1 MAQPVDFKPMTA
13 AEARALRDR
22 LHREGRRV
30 VFTNGCFDLLHA
42 GHVRYLEQARRL
54 GDALIVGLNSDASV
68 RELKGPGRPLN
79 SEFDRAEVLS
89 GLRAVDG
96 VVVFDS
102 LRATELIRELK
113 PHLYAKG
120 GDYTP
125 ESLERSERDALAEA
139 GSVIRILPLLPG
151 RSTTGLIQKVN
162 PSLRVALWG
171 PDYHDLVR
179 FLLDLPRQGLSQIQ
193 LVLVIA
199 ADLSSANQQILDQKG
214 VVTLSGAGSQ
224 GGLGEPIW
232 GAGLQALSEHRVD
245 LLVVAP
251 GASSFLAE
259 FGAELKLPALCL
271 HHGSMPGS
279 DPAESLS
286 EAISQGELSAVC
298 TLHEWGGGQQD
309 GKVWLQAEV
318 PIRLGDDLQS
328 LQARLAQQGQ
338 VLLHKALAHWR
349 REGAAARA

>member
-125 ESLERSERDALAEA
+125 RVWSA
-139 GSVIRILPLLPG
+139 
-151 RSTTGLIQKVN
+151 
-162 PSLRVALWG
+162 PSAMR
-171 PDYHDLVR
+171 
-179 FLLDLPRQGLSQIQ
+179 
-193 LVLVIA
+193 
-199 ADLSSANQQILDQKG
+199 
-214 VVTLSGAGSQ
+214 
-224 GGLGEPIW
+224 
-232 GAGLQALSEHRVD
+232 
-245 LLVVAP
+245 
-251 GASSFLAE
+251 
-259 FGAELKLPALCL
+259 
-271 HHGSMPGS
+271 
-279 DPAESLS
+279 
-286 EAISQGELSAVC
+286 
-298 TLHEWGGGQQD
+298 
-309 GKVWLQAEV
+309 
-318 PIRLGDDLQS
+318 
-328 LQARLAQQGQ
+328 
-338 VLLHKALAHWR
+338 WR
-349 REGAAARA
+349 RPGP